1 MITSK
6 VMVGAVAVAAI
17 VGVAV
22 FLRPKPV
29 ARDELRPPGSIPPA
43 ALSILRSKMAR
54 HEQQMKNLL
63 TRVLMLDDDGIARAA
78 GEIFDEPALAR
89 PLLNDELNALL
100 PERFFAL
107 QDELRQHARR
117 LVAASGRHDRPAVA
131 EEFGA
136 LSKSCISC
144 HEVYLYETGAPPMR
158 PEAAR

>member
-1 MITSK
+1 MVSSK
-6 VMVGAVAVAAI
+6 VIVGAVAVAAI

-29 ARDELRPPGSIPPA
+29 ARNELRPPGSIPPQ
-43 ALSILRSKMAR
+43 ALSVLRSKMAR
-54 HEQQMKNLL
+54 HDEQMNNLL
-63 TRVLMLDDDGIARAA
+63 ARVLMLDDDGIARAA
-78 GEIFDEPALAR
+78 GAIFDEPELSRPALGH
-89 PLLNDELNALL
+89 ELNALL

-117 LVAASGRHDRPAVA
+117 LVAASSRHDRPAVA

-144 HEVYLYETGAPPMR
+144 HEVYLYETGAPATR
-158 PEAAR
+158 PEATR